1 MQIVLP
7 GLGQT
12 DWYRALLADWMTP
25 RFGPYVPS
33 LAFAVLFVACWWLVV
48 WAMDRRSIYLKL

>member
-1 MQIVLP
+1 
-7 GLGQT
+7 
-12 DWYRALLADWMTP
+12 MTP

-33 LAFAVLFVACWWLVV
+33 LAFAAVFVAFWWLVV